1 MEGRDLMESIHM
13 TQRKSLGRGRGKGN
27 IDMEKVY
34 RQIDSGRTV
43 ESVAAEWGVS
53 ASTLYRRH
61 RAYQKEIELV
71 YRAETERQLP
81 PLPED
86 LMD

>member
-1 MEGRDLMESIHM
+1 MEGRDFMESMPM
-13 TQRKSLGRGRGKGN
+13 TRRKSLGRGKGN